1 MSQLSVTSVIRS
13 LVVVLSA
20 VSYTTAQIPLGVS
33 MVPNPAM
40 TGNSDPPHP
49 YQSNSD
55 PSYNNPA
62 PSYPYPSYSGSSLSS
77 VLPLQTGSPAYGAP
91 PSQYTPPPSQ
101 SSYPY
106 QQMPY
111 SSFTGGGYSQMDCGY
126 GYSKGSDGKC
136 DPESW
141 VCSSPTLVPRNLSG
155 EQVYWLS

>member
-1 MSQLSVTSVIRS
+1 MSSVIRS

-20 VSYTTAQIPLGVS
+20 VSYTAAQIPLGIS

-40 TGNSDPPHP
+40 SGNSDP
-49 YQSNSD
+49 
-55 PSYNNPA
+55 A
-62 PSYPYPSYSGSSLSS
+62 PPYPSDPNQNYNSPPPSYSSYPSNSGSSLSS
-77 VLPLQTGSPAYGAP
+77 MLPVQTGSPAYGSP

-126 GYSKGSDGKC
+126 GYKKGSDGKC
-136 DPESW
+136 SPESW
-141 VCSSPTLVPRNLSG
+141 VCSFLTLVPGKLPG
-155 EQVYWLS
+155 ERVHWLW